1 MSADWVWTVSLTG
14 DAALT
19 ERGFDTL
26 ADAVDAADLPAAIH
40 DAIVTALAH
49 ALPRDGGDHAPV
61 AWYDLSIVCP
71 PILIMN
77 LERKIHAL
85 TEALDLFKKTICR
98 LEDHCSLYGQDLK
111 RLQDVSGNEEI
122 FQSVYALHGDVGND
136 RKKFAESYQQF
147 VSCVSSLPEDLVP
160 FIESDI
166 ADQYKQT
173 VHAYRQTLNDA
184 LYLESSFKQLKQE
197 IMELIRKEDHHE
209 RKRNQRKR
217 VPRA

>member
-1 MSADWVWTVSLTG
+1 MEEIARLEPGQAYYFTEGLYAPLQIIG
-14 DAALT
+14 LDAQTFLGLNEKTPPDNHQLQEKVAKEEWHVALKKRRYG
-19 ERGFDTL
+19 E
-26 ADAVDAADLPAAIH
+26 
-40 DAIVTALAH
+40 
-49 ALPRDGGDHAPV
+49 
-61 AWYDLSIVCP
+61 
-71 PILIMN
+71 
-77 LERKIHAL
+77 KIHAL
-85 TEALDLFKKTICR
+85 TEALDLFKKTMCR
-98 LEDHCSLYGQDLK
+98 LKDHCSLYGQDLRK
-111 RLQDVSGNEEI
+111 FQDVSGNEEI
-122 FQSVYALHGDVGND
+122 FQSVYALHGDVEND